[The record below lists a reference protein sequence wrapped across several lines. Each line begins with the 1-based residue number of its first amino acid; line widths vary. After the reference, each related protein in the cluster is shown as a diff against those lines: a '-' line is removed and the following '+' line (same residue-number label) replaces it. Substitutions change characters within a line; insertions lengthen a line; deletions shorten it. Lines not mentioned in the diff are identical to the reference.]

1 MPDIVQCPFCPRKLQ
16 VPVEVLGQQVQCP
29 SCGQAFTAGA
39 SVPPPPPL
47 PPALREHVTA
57 TEPPIGSR
65 AGTLPP
71 NVEDIPF
78 VERVPEEQG
87 PGDVEDWRK
96 VRIGVTLVYYGL
108 AALLLVFIVLVVG
121 GGCAG
126 AGGRD
131 ARLLGALVGMVALLG
146 LVANFAMNLVG
157 QVFCIWAPPEH
168 SARGLA
174 IIALVLA
181 VAGPGL
187 TVTGGFV
194 TLIESASRISRAMQT
209 TGPMLPPD
217 SPGVGP
223 LLGNIG
229 AVLSIFQVLAFV
241 SFMRAAALC
250 LRDGELALSV
260 QPLLAL
266 AGIMAAVLI
275 AALFLNATG
284 GSFGKALDKL
294 GIPALGFFGIAALLC
309 VINIIWYGR
318 VLAQMRTA
326 LSNHILR
333 RAGER

>member
-1 MPDIVQCPFCPRKLQ
+1 MPDIVQCPYCPRKLQ

-29 SCGQAFTAGA
+29 SCGQNFTAGA
-39 SVPPPPPL
+39 APPPL
-47 PPALREHVTA
+47 TPALREHVTA
-57 TEPPIGSR
+57 TEPPIGAR
-65 AGTLPP
+65 PETLPI

-78 VERVPEEQG
+78 VERVPEEQE

-96 VRIGVTLVYYGL
+96 VRIGVSLVYYGL
-108 AALLLVFIVLVVG
+108 AALLLAFIVLVVG

-131 ARLLGALVGMVALLG
+131 ARLLGALVGMVGLLG
-146 LVANFAMNLVG
+146 LVANFALNLVG
-157 QVFCIWAPPEH
+157 QVFCLWAPPEH
-168 SARGLA
+168 SARSLA

-194 TLIESASRISRAMQT
+194 TLIELVSRTSRAMQA

-223 LLGNIG
+223 LLSNIG
-229 AVLSIFQVLAFV
+229 NVLSIFQMLAFL

-266 AGIMAAVLI
+266 AGVLAAI
-275 AALFLNATG
+275 FIGILFLSATG
-284 GSFGKALDKL
+284 GGVGKALDKL
-294 GIPALGFFGIAALLC
+294 GIPLLGFIGIAALLS
-309 VINIIWYGR
+309 VIYVIWYGR
-318 VLAQMRTA
+318 VLAQMRSA
-326 LSNHILR
+326 LGSHILR

>member
-29 SCGQAFTAGA
+29 SCGQTFTAGA
-39 SVPPPPPL
+39 SVPPPSL
-47 PPALREHVTA
+47 APAHRQHVTA
-57 TEPPIGSR
+57 AEPPIGWR
-65 AGTLPP
+65 PETLPVS
-71 NVEDIPF
+71 VEDIPF

-96 VRIGVTLVYYGL
+96 VRIGVSLVYYGL
-108 AALLLVFIVLVVG
+108 AALLLAFIVLVVG

-131 ARLLGALVGMVALLG
+131 ARLLGALVGMVGLLG
-146 LVANFAMNLVG
+146 LVANFALNLVG
-157 QVFCIWAPPEH
+157 QVFCLWAPSEH

-194 TLIESASRISRAMQT
+194 TLIESASRISSTMRT
-209 TGPMLPPD
+209 TGPVPPD
-217 SPGVGP
+217 SPGIGP
-223 LLGNIG
+223 LLSSIG

-266 AGIMAAVLI
+266 VGIMAAVLI

-284 GSFGKALDKL
+284 GSVGKALDKL

-309 VINIIWYGR
+309 VINVIWYGR
-318 VLAQMRTA
+318 VLAQMRSA
-326 LSNHILR
+326 LGNHILR

>member
-1 MPDIVQCPFCPRKLQ
+1 
-16 VPVEVLGQQVQCP
+16 VPVEVLGRQVQCP
-29 SCGQAFTAGA
+29 SCGQTFTAGA
-39 SVPPPPPL
+39 SMPPPPL
-47 PPALREHVTA
+47 VPAQQQHVTA

-65 AGTLPP
+65 TGTPP
-71 NVEDIPF
+71 TKVEDIPF

-96 VRIGVTLVYYGL
+96 VRIGVSLVYYGL
-108 AALLLVFIVLVVG
+108 AALLLAFIVLVVG

-126 AGGRD
+126 AGGRE
-131 ARLLGALVGMVALLG
+131 ARLLGVLVGLVGLLG
-146 LVANFAMNLVG
+146 LVANFALNLVG
-157 QVFCIWAPPEH
+157 QVFCLWAPPEH

-194 TLIESASRISRAMQT
+194 TLIEAASRISSTMRN

-223 LLGNIG
+223 LLSNIG
-229 AVLSIFQVLAFV
+229 NVLSIFQMLAFL

-250 LRDGELALSV
+250 LRDGELALSI

-266 AGIMAAVLI
+266 AGVLAAVFI
-275 AALFLNATG
+275 GILFLSATG
-284 GSFGKALDKL
+284 GGVGKALDKL
-294 GIPALGFFGIAALLC
+294 GIPLLGFIGIAALLS
-309 VINIIWYGR
+309 VIYVIWYGR
-318 VLAQMRTA
+318 VLAQMRAA
-326 LSNHILR
+326 LGNHILR
-333 RAGER
+333 RTGEP